1 MDKRQVNDKENYN
14 LLIAKKTEKI
24 VTAIYLI
31 SQFLSREENLKHDLR
46 KSAND
51 LLKNINSIAYTDLN
65 QDDTKNLFVIYKL
78 CLDNVSLIISYLFV
92 ARDANLISRMNA
104 DIVIE
109 GLRVLENI
117 LIKKQFNFSRES
129 ILITEEISLLN
140 FNNFESDK
148 NNLNTS
154 FDVLTERNV
163 VINEKIEKNKN
174 NSFEKIKEI
183 ENLKDENEKEIFSP
197 EIKILENRSK
207 SKADFYKGQNIK
219 DNIYKRRSIQNKDE
233 NKALKEK
240 SLKTINRKNNRKE
253 QIISLFTKGV
263 EVSINDIAK
272 KVVGCSTKT
281 LQRELNNLVQEKKI
295 QRIGDK
301 RWSKY
306 ILA

>member
-1 MDKRQVNDKENYN
+1 MDKRQVNEKENYN

-31 SQFLSREENLKHDLR
+31 SQFLSREENLKHVLR
-46 KSAND
+46 KTAND
-51 LLKNINSIAYTDLN
+51 LLKNISSIAYTDLN
-65 QDDTKNLFVIYKL
+65 QDDTKNVFVIYKL

-183 ENLKDENEKEIFSP
+183 ENLKEENEKEIFSP

-219 DNIYKRRSIQNKDE
+219 DNIYKRQSIQNKDE

>member
-1 MDKRQVNDKENYN
+1 
-14 LLIAKKTEKI
+14 
-24 VTAIYLI
+24 
-31 SQFLSREENLKHDLR
+31 
-46 KSAND
+46 
-51 LLKNINSIAYTDLN
+51 
-65 QDDTKNLFVIYKL
+65 
-78 CLDNVSLIISYLFV
+78 
-92 ARDANLISRMNA
+92 
-104 DIVIE
+104 
-109 GLRVLENI
+109 
-117 LIKKQFNFSRES
+117 
-129 ILITEEISLLN
+129 
-140 FNNFESDK
+140 
-148 NNLNTS
+148 
-154 FDVLTERNV
+154 VLTERNV

-219 DNIYKRRSIQNKDE
+219 DNIYKRQSIQNKEE
-233 NKALKEK
+233 NKVGKEK

-306 ILA
+306 TLV

>member
-46 KSAND
+46 KTAND

-183 ENLKDENEKEIFSP
+183 ENLKEENEKEIFSP

-219 DNIYKRRSIQNKDE
+219 DNIYKRQSIQNKDE

>member
-1 MDKRQVNDKENYN
+1 MDKRQVNEKENYN

-46 KSAND
+46 KTAND
-51 LLKNINSIAYTDLN
+51 LLKNISSIAYTDLN
-65 QDDTKNLFVIYKL
+65 QDDTKNVFVIYKL

-183 ENLKDENEKEIFSP
+183 ENLKEENEKEIFSP

-219 DNIYKRRSIQNKDE
+219 DNIYKRQSIQNKDE

>member
-306 ILA
+306 TLV

>member
-129 ILITEEISLLN
+129 ILITEEVSLLN

-183 ENLKDENEKEIFSP
+183 ENLKEENEKEIFSP
-197 EIKILENRSK
+197 EIKILENSSK

-219 DNIYKRRSIQNKDE
+219 DNIYKRQSIQNKQE
-233 NKALKEK
+233 NKIGKEK

-306 ILA
+306 TLV

>member
-129 ILITEEISLLN
+129 ILITEEVSLLN

-183 ENLKDENEKEIFSP
+183 ENLKEENEKEIFSP
-197 EIKILENRSK
+197 EIKILENNPK
-207 SKADFYKGQNIK
+207 SKADFYKRQNIK
-219 DNIYKRRSIQNKDE
+219 DNIYKRQSIQNKEE
-233 NKALKEK
+233 NKVGKEK

-281 LQRELNNLVQEKKI
+281 LQRELNNLVQENKI

-306 ILA
+306 TLV

>member
-46 KSAND
+46 KTAND

-183 ENLKDENEKEIFSP
+183 ENLKEENEKEIFSP

-219 DNIYKRRSIQNKDE
+219 DNIYKRQSIQNKDE

-306 ILA
+306 TLV

>member
-281 LQRELNNLVQEKKI
+281 LQRELNNLVQENKI